1 MCSLQSISN
10 STASGVRQSS
20 TCANQLPHR
29 YLILSGAADA
39 HRCSPLLCSRLCGID
54 GPWPCSAPHRSMQSS
69 CGITARG
76 PSIGAAA
83 ATAAAA
89 GDVAL
94 PQARRDRA
102 GRRHA
107 HRHDGHGVR
116 SLCRP
121 KRVRTKH
128 PAAHVRMYA
137 LHAAAVGAASNA
149 DPAVVRYVIGFEPNY
164 PDFLLAQA
172 PAHALNS
179 TAQPCR
185 LPGSWRSTA
194 RAAPHRS
201 AWPQRHAHCAARK
214 RQAR

>member
-1 MCSLQSISN
+1 MQY
-10 STASGVRQSS
+10 
-20 TCANQLPHR
+20 H
-29 YLILSGAADA
+29 GARAKY
-39 HRCSPLLCSRLCGID
+39 RRGYGSRLEVTSRFLKQGGIVLD
-54 GPWPCSAPHRSMQSS
+54 VGTHIATMAMAFAHFV
-69 CGITARG
+69 G
-76 PSIGAAA
+76 PSGYEQN
-83 ATAAAA
+83 T
-89 GDVAL
+89 
-94 PQARRDRA
+94 
-102 GRRHA
+102 
-107 HRHDGHGVR
+107 
-116 SLCRP
+116 
-121 KRVRTKH
+121 

-172 PAHALNS
+172 PAHALNR

-201 AWPQRHAHCAARK
+201 AWPQPHAHCAARK